1 MKLYTI
7 FAVLLYVTY
16 NHGLKLPEVDFESLS
31 EKIVSYVNSRPEIGW
46 KAERSKSLNVKNIA
60 RHFNERRKVR
70 RRADITNLNTV
81 SYQNLHID
89 LPETF
94 DARENWPACSSIRNI
109 PDEGRC
115 DAAWAISPAATISDR
130 ICIHS
135 NGSINVEISAFDILT
150 CNHHCSRGC
159 DGCDPEEAW
168 KQWMESGVT
177 TGGSFQSRRGCK
189 PYPFPKCDHVYK
201 RNYPTCEGE
210 YSRVSACE
218 EKCQES
224 YNVSYVDDL
233 HYGSKIYFVEA
244 DEESIRKEIFLNGPV
259 QAEIYASVDFL
270 FYKSGIYKRV
280 STELFRVIDVRILG
294 WGVEDNTPY
303 WLCAN
308 VWNEDW
314 GENGF
319 FRILRGYD
327 ESSIEDWV
335 ISGIPAFN
343 VQESS
348 SEHILQ
354 Q

>member
-60 RHFNERRKVR
+60 RHFSERRKVR

-189 PYPFPKCDHVYK
+189 PYPFPNVIMCIREIILLVKENTVGCPHARKNVKNLTTYPMLMIYIMDRRYISLRLMRNPFEK
-201 RNYPTCEGE
+201 RF
-210 YSRVSACE
+210 S
-218 EKCQES
+218 
-224 YNVSYVDDL
+224 
-233 HYGSKIYFVEA
+233 
-244 DEESIRKEIFLNGPV
+244 
-259 QAEIYASVDFL
+259 
-270 FYKSGIYKRV
+270 
-280 STELFRVIDVRILG
+280 
-294 WGVEDNTPY
+294 
-303 WLCAN
+303 
-308 VWNEDW
+308 
-314 GENGF
+314 
-319 FRILRGYD
+319 
-327 ESSIEDWV
+327 
-335 ISGIPAFN
+335 
-343 VQESS
+343 
-348 SEHILQ
+348 
-354 Q
+354 